1 MKRGQWPAVW
11 NGGIS
16 HQGFFVTIERGR
28 GGAPGLQLA
37 GVGPAMTSPRDRA
50 RPRARTYG
58 RERGRA
64 IHHGVTGVVSDDA
77 HTVFSPVPNPLLSR
91 LSLPRVRPLSSR
103 ILLEGRAAWVFSR
116 AGLVLRR
123 VCEVRRPALARG
135 AVTRDNNPPNGTE
148 LPSPASARG
157 DSRLAILFAH
167 RGSLAVFLTSREP
180 PIRAHRARF

>member
-1 MKRGQWPAVW
+1 MQ
-11 NGGIS
+11 S
-16 HQGFFVTIERGR
+16 
-28 GGAPGLQLA
+28 A